1 MSGRTDRRERGETGA
16 AERSGRLAVPL
27 FFAAWILWVV
37 FAG

>member
-1 MSGRTDRRERGETGA
+1 MPGRTDRRERGEPGA
-16 AERSGRLAVPL
+16 AARSGRLAVLL